1 MYPQKKN
8 TTPLVLGIVSIVFCL
23 VIALVGV
30 VTGILGLVTA
40 INSGKK
46 DGLDYKLEIVLSSIG
61 LTVAAINWILGILL
75 ILSA

>member
-8 TTPLVLGIVSIVFCL
+8 VAPLVLGIVSIIFCL

>member
-1 MYPQKKN
+1 MYPQKKIVA
-8 TTPLVLGIVSIVFCL
+8 PLVLGIVSIIFCL